1 MERYAQ
7 NYYHYMGGLI
17 IQKQRAFKTITSPDT
32 DEEIVPA
39 DATGKRIAVFYVEE
53 RGSADAVTTFNSYNS
68 TGPVSTPIDAP
79 EYVAANGGSNRGS
92 PDNQTP
98 LFITAPGQA
107 LTATSTGTASVSV
120 RVIWA
125 PIPG

>member
-1 MERYAQ
+1 MERYPQ

-17 IQKQRAFKTITSPDT
+17 IQKQRAFETITSPDT
-32 DEEIVPA
+32 AEEIVA
-39 DATGKRIAVFYVEE
+39 AVSGKRIAVFYAEV
-53 RGSADAVTTFNSYNS
+53 RADADAVTTFNSAS
-68 TGPVSTPIDAP
+68 TAIDAP
-79 EYVAANGGSNRGS
+79 EYVAGKGGSNRGS

-98 LFITAPGQA
+98 LFITKESEA
-107 LTATSTGTASVSV
+107 LTITSTGTASVSV

>member
-1 MERYAQ
+1 MERYPQ

-17 IQKQRAFKTITSPDT
+17 IQKQRAFETVNSPDT
-32 DEEIVPA
+32 AEEIVA
-39 DATGKRIAVFYVEE
+39 AVTGKRIAVFYAEI
-53 RGSADAVTTFNSYNS
+53 RADADAVTTFNSN
-68 TGPVSTPIDAP
+68 TTAIDAP

-98 LFITAPGQA
+98 LFVTETGQA
-107 LTATSTGTASVSV
+107 LTITSTGTASVSV

-125 PIPG
+125 PIP

>member
-1 MERYAQ
+1 MERYPQ
-7 NYYHYMGGLI
+7 NYHHYMGGLI
-17 IQKQRAFKTITSPDT
+17 IQKQRTFKTVTSPDT
-32 DEEIVPA
+32 DEVIVAA
-39 DATGKRIAVFYVEE
+39 DATGKRIAVFYAEV
-53 RGSADAVTTFNSYNS
+53 RADADAVVTFNSAS
-68 TGPVSTPIDAP
+68 TAIDAP

-98 LFITAPGQA
+98 LFITAPGEA
-107 LTATSTGTASVSV
+107 LTVTATGTASVSV

>member
-7 NYYHYMGGLI
+7 NYYHYMGGI
-17 IQKQRAFKTITSPDT
+17 FVAKQRAFETVTSPDT
-32 DEEIVPA
+32 AKEIVAAVP
-39 DATGKRIAVFYVEE
+39 GKRIAVFYAEV
-53 RGSADAVTTFNSYNS
+53 RADADAVTTFNSYNS

-79 EYVAANGGSNRGS
+79 EYVAAKGGSNRGS

-98 LFITAPGQA
+98 LLITAPGEA
-107 LTATSTGTASVSV
+107 LTVTSTGTASVSV

>member
-1 MERYAQ
+1 MERYPQ

-17 IQKQRAFKTITSPDT
+17 IQKQRAFETVTSPDT
-32 DEEIVPA
+32 AEEIVA
-39 DATGKRIAVFYVEE
+39 AVTGKRIAVFYAEI
-53 RGSADAVTTFNSYNS
+53 RADADAVVTFNSAS
-68 TGPVSTPIDAP
+68 TAIDAP
-79 EYVAANGGSNRGS
+79 EYAAASGGSNRGS

-98 LFITAPGQA
+98 LFITQPGEA
-107 LTATSTGTASVSV
+107 LTVTSTGTASVSI